1 MNGKEEKGKG
11 GGRIRNKEQ
20 GVRSNEEGK
29 GSPIIVSPGWLL
41 TQHKLGSRID
51 WNPAGS
57 RERRRR
63 TSGIIPCWPGPGNN
77 VGNDEDGM
85 PRYAGYR
92 AELRSFEVG
101 ELWGI

>member
-1 MNGKEEKGKG
+1 MNGKEEKGKRV
-11 GGRIRNKEQ
+11 GRIR
-20 GVRSNEEGK
+20 S
-29 GSPIIVSPGWLL
+29 WLL
-41 TQHKLGSRID
+41 TQQHKLGSRID